1 MPNSK
6 KDIQTRIENLLKD
19 NPSKSYSREEIIDLL
34 SHELYKDKQ
43 QDVEKILGEIE
54 VWSSMKDNQSS
65 IYSSCKDGTVY
76 FSMGRYSIKL
86 RWSNIQE
93 DSKHISKLEILLIAN
108 QGLALF
114 LLNQEA

>member
-19 NPSKSYSREEIIDLL
+19 NQSKSYSREEIIDLL
-34 SHELYKDKQ
+34 SHEVYKDKQ
-43 QDVEKILGEIE
+43 QDVEKILGEIGEIE

-76 FSMGRYSIKL
+76 FQWG
-86 RWSNIQE
+86 
-93 DSKHISKLEILLIAN
+93 DTP
-108 QGLALF
+108 
-114 LLNQEA
+114 

>member
-19 NPSKSYSREEIIDLL
+19 NLSKSYSREEIIDLL

-76 FSMGRYSIKL
+76 FQWG
-86 RWSNIQE
+86 
-93 DSKHISKLEILLIAN
+93 DTP
-108 QGLALF
+108 
-114 LLNQEA
+114 